1 MSIIKIGSR
10 KSQLAIK
17 QTEAV
22 IKKLKKHF
30 PPDYKEFDFDD
41 DLLLELLIGE

>member
-22 IKKLKKHF
+22 IKKF
-30 PPDYKEFDFDD
+30 KENIPNDTFEIDGNSTKGNRHID
-41 DLLLELLIGE
+41 

>member
-22 IKKLKKHF
+22 IKKLKEHF
-30 PPDYKEFDFDD
+30 PNDTFEIVGISTKGDRQLDK
-41 DLLLELLIGE
+41 